1 MAQNVRETLNSILQ
15 AFESG
20 NIPEAIAHSMFP
32 IPDLPSS
39 KWSVLN
45 RITIFLA
52 GTADARGFRQWNDA
66 GRHVKKGA
74 RAVYILVPRMIKR
87 ETTSETGEP
96 EEQEILAGFMGRPV
110 FRVEDT
116 EGQPLDYEQ
125 IELPPLPLMQRA
137 REWGL
142 SVKAVPGKYQYLGYF
157 AQDKREIGLA
167 SKDEAVF
174 FHELA
179 HCAHHLLVGDLWKV
193 PQWEKEVV
201 AELAA
206 AALCRIIG
214 KESKFLG
221 TGYQYITHY
230 AEQEGL
236 SPVKACLKV
245 INQTE
250 AVITAILQQLPS
262 SPTRQCEEASPCVFA
277 EARTAAT
284 APEQAALKKVAAY
297 ASRETGDAGKAVEL
311 LAKAVLVAE
320 ETSAHLGD
328 KEGDIAESR
337 REVDK
342 TIP

>member
-1 MAQNVRETLNSILQ
+1 MAQNVRETLNSILE

-45 RITIFLA
+45 RITIFLS
-52 GTADARGFRQWNDA
+52 GTADARGFRQWMDA

-74 RAVYILVPRMIKR
+74 KAIFILVPRIIKR
-87 ETTSETGEP
+87 EIATETGEA
-96 EEQEILAGFMGRPV
+96 EEEVLAGFMGKPV

-116 EGQPLDYEQ
+116 DGEPLDYKKL
-125 IELPPLPLMQRA
+125 ELPLLPLMERA

-142 SVKAVPGKYQYLGYF
+142 SVKAVPGNYHYHGYF
-157 AQDKREIGLA
+157 SQEKHEIGLA

-174 FHELA
+174 FHELGHA
-179 HCAHHLLVGDLWKV
+179 AHHRLVGDLRTV
-193 PQWEKEVV
+193 PPWEKEVV

-206 AALCRIIG
+206 AALCRIVG
-214 KESKFLG
+214 KESNYLG
-221 TGYQYITHY
+221 TSFQYLKHY

-250 AVITAILQQLPS
+250 AVLRAPVPS
-262 SPTRQCEEASPCVFA
+262 
-277 EARTAAT
+277 
-284 APEQAALKKVAAY
+284 
-297 ASRETGDAGKAVEL
+297 
-311 LAKAVLVAE
+311 
-320 ETSAHLGD
+320 
-328 KEGDIAESR
+328 
-337 REVDK
+337 
-342 TIP
+342 